1 MKKYPFT
8 FNSRNK
14 KRCEQYHQEKQTSTF
29 ELEPIPSLTEN
40 PEEVPQ
46 NQLIAT
52 DNEIHC
58 EVKNIL
64 TENIFYFVFRE
75 QLFNSRLHK

>member
-29 ELEPIPSLTEN
+29 ESEPIASVTVN
-40 PEEVPQ
+40 PEVPQ

-52 DNEIHC
+52 DNEIHS

-64 TENIFYFVFRE
+64 ADKILHFVLRE
-75 QLFNSRLHK
+75 QVFNLRLHK